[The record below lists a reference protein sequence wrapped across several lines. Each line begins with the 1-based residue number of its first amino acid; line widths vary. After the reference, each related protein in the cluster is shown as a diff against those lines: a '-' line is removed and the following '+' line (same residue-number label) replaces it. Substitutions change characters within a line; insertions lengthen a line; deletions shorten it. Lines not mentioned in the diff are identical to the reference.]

1 MQTPLLTT
9 VQSPADLRKIPI
21 TELPELATELRHAIC
36 EQVKRSGGH
45 LAPNL
50 GVVELMIAL
59 HYVFDFSTDRLLF
72 DVGHQ
77 CYPHK
82 LLTGRQHLFGKLR
95 QRGGMSGFPSP
106 DESPFDLF
114 SVGHAGTSISTAVGM
129 ARGDMLNGEAYN
141 PETNSNGRRVVA
153 FIGDASIV
161 NGVAM
166 EGLNNAGTLN
176 RQLLIVLND
185 NGMSIANPQ
194 GAIADYF
201 DRLRVGT
208 TYRSMKQTAKNVM
221 KGLPGGSMLEDMSH
235 RMTEMLKDAIFE
247 DSWFEHFGILSVG
260 PVDGH
265 DLPSLIE
272 MLVEVRDVDRP
283 LLLHAHTI
291 KGKGFE
297 YAESDATAF
306 HSPKP
311 FVVSDC
317 AVRVQPSG
325 RSFTAAFSDALVDIM
340 KRDEKVVVASA
351 AMPDGTG
358 VNQAIEQF
366 PNRAWDTGICESHTL
381 DMLAGMA
388 KTGCKPFFAVYS
400 TFLQRAFDQV
410 FQEVALQGLPVRF
423 CIDRAGVVGGD
434 GPVHHGFCDISL
446 LRVLPNSVL
455 LAAIDEQSLKQG
467 LQFMLEYNDGLS
479 AIRYPRDSVSDALS
493 DSPPFILGKSHQL
506 LRTENPKLA
515 ILAYGTSAIDSLE
528 AVKRV
533 DSDAIDVY
541 DARFAKPVDGE
552 LIESI
557 LLASIPIITVEDHSV
572 IGGFGSAIIE
582 EAISRKLDTTLI
594 TTLGLPDRFIG
605 HGSRKEQLEDAGID
619 AVSIAAVA
627 TRILST
633 IPSESPVIITS

>member
-515 ILAYGTSAIDSLE
+515 ILAYGTPAIDSLE

>member
-1 MQTPLLTT
+1 MQTPLLSKI
-9 VQSPADLRKIPI
+9 QSPADLRKIPI
-21 TELPELATELRHAIC
+21 AQLPTLTTELRHVIC

-129 ARGDMLNGEAYN
+129 ARGDTLRGEAYN
-141 PETNSNGRRVVA
+141 SETNSDGRRVVA

-166 EGLNNAGTLN
+166 EGLNNAGTLK

-201 DRLRVGT
+201 DHLRVGS
-208 TYRSMKQTAKNVM
+208 TYRSMKRAAKNVM
-221 KGLPGGSMLEDMSH
+221 KGLPGGSMLKDMSH

-311 FVVSDC
+311 FEVSDC

-325 RSFTAAFSDALVDIM
+325 RSFTAAFSDALVDVM
-340 KRDEKVVVASA
+340 QRDDKVVVASA

-358 VNQAIEQF
+358 VNKAIELF

-381 DMLAGMA
+381 DMLAGLA

-423 CIDRAGVVGGD
+423 CLDRAGVVGGD

-446 LRVLPNSVL
+446 LRVLPNAVL
-455 LAAIDEQSLKQG
+455 LAALDEQTLKHG

-479 AIRYPRDSVSDALS
+479 AIRYPRDSVSDEVP
-493 DSPPFILGKSHQL
+493 DSPPFAIGKSHQL
-506 LRTENPKLA
+506 LRTNNPKLA
-515 ILAYGTSAIDSLE
+515 ILGYGTPAIDGLE

-552 LIESI
+552 LIES
-557 LLASIPIITVEDHSV
+557 LLSASIPIITVEDHSV
-572 IGGFGSAIIE
+572 IGGFGSAVIE
-582 EAISRKLDTTLI
+582 EAIARKLDTTLI
-594 TTLGLPDRFIG
+594 TTLGLPDYFIG
-605 HGSRKEQLEDAGID
+605 HGSRKEQLEEAGID

-627 TRILST
+627 SRILST
-633 IPSESPVIITS
+633 RQSESPIVVTS